1 MKTRRITRV
10 LLLFLVAVLT
20 FTAAGAAYAQASDS
34 FDLGCWG
41 VLTAGGGTRTS
52 SAYIV
57 KDAIGQV
64 GAGAAVSSSYIVRS
78 GYSQD
83 WSNLGHINPDQPEIN
98 PDETN
103 ILFLPYVARTVRNL
117 RTCPW

>member
-1 MKTRRITRV
+1 MKRRRMTKTA
-10 LLLFLVAVLT
+10 LLLLVVVLT
-20 FTAAGAAYAQASDS
+20 FTAAGAAYAQAGDN

-41 VLTAGGGTRTS
+41 VLTAGGGERS
-52 SAYIV
+52 SSTHII
-57 KDAIGQV
+57 KDVVGQV
-64 GAGAAVSSSYIVRS
+64 GAGTSLNSSYIIRS

-83 WSNLGHINPDQPEIN
+83 WSNLGHIDSAPPEIN

-117 RTCPW
+117 RSCPW